1 MRNDTNEPE
10 TDVVKLRV
18 KIGVHEFEAE
28 GPRDLVTAQF
38 EAWKQLAG
46 LAPASPDAAGIAR
59 QEATIAARDVR
70 TADGREAALRNL
82 FAVDA
87 KQQLVTL
94 RVRPTGQRRNADA
107 ALLLLYG
114 YRSSFAADEGVD
126 VPAARLKAALL
137 ASGHR
142 PKRLDRAI
150 APHVAAGLVRKGGR
164 HKHETYALTTP
175 GCQHAAALARKL
187 LR

>member
-1 MRNDTNEPE
+1 MRNDTKESSIE
-10 TDVVKLRV
+10 VVRLRM
-18 KIGVHEFEAE
+18 KIGAHEFEAE
-28 GPRDLVTAQF
+28 GPRDLVTAQL

-46 LAPASPDAAGIAR
+46 LDRAPQDPTSMSIQGV
-59 QEATIAARDVR
+59 TIAAREAR
-70 TADGREAALRNL
+70 TADGGDPALRNL

-87 KQQLVTL
+87 EQKLVTL

-107 ALLLLYG
+107 ALLILYG
-114 YRSSFAADEGVD
+114 YRSSFAADDGMD
-126 VPAARLKAALL
+126 VPAARLKAALA

-150 APHVAAGLVRKGGR
+150 AQHLAAGLVRKGGH

-175 GCQHAAALARKL
+175 GCQHATALARKL